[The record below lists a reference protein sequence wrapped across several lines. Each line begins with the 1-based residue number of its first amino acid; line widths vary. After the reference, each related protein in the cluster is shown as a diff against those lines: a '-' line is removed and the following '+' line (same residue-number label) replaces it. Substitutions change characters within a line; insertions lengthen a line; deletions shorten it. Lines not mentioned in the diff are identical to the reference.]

1 MRGKRNTRRVIHHPR
16 KENNNKEL
24 HQHKRALKSLMGTT
38 REYHIIII
46 PFFAALSIVS
56 TCFID

>member
-46 PFFAALSIVS
+46 PFFAALSP
-56 TCFID
+56 